1 MQGMSAK
8 PREPGPLRHGEPDPV
23 RRRGLLVA
31 GLASIGFG
39 LAALQ
44 ARGAYMVKPWAAGRP
59 VPKLELNDLS
69 GKPWSLAALRG
80 QPVVMNFWATWC
92 EPCRSEMPSLELMA
106 QRHEK
111 DGLVVLAVNYQEPI
125 PAIKRFLET
134 QLVTLPILLDRD
146 GEATTAWTPRV
157 FPTTVLIDRQG
168 QPQSL
173 VLGEMDW
180 GSAEAR
186 RLVQA
191 LIDRPKTA

>member
-1 MQGMSAK
+1 MQGMGANPLE
-8 PREPGPLRHGEPDPV
+8 PRSP

-31 GLASIGFG
+31 GLASVGFG

-44 ARGAYMVKPWAAGRP
+44 ARGAYMVKPWGSGRA
-59 VPKLELNDLS
+59 VPKLELTDLA
-69 GKPWSLAALRG
+69 GKSWSLAALRG

-106 QRHEK
+106 QRYEK

-125 PAIKRFLET
+125 TAIKRFLDT

-146 GEATTAWTPRV
+146 GEATMAWTPRV
-157 FPTTVLIDRQG
+157 FPTTVLVDRQG
-168 QPQSL
+168 QPQNV

-180 GSAEAR
+180 GSADAR
-186 RLVQA
+186 RLVQG
-191 LIDRPKTA
+191 LLDRPRTA